1 MKTRVGYFRR
11 VLAAIAL
18 LAAMA
23 SAQAPAR
30 VVAVG
35 DVHGAY
41 AEFVSIL
48 QRTGIIDNSLNWKGG
63 RTTFV
68 QTGDVLDRGPESRKA
83 LDLLMKLEGQ
93 AAQQDGKVVAL
104 LGNHEVMNM
113 VGDLRYVS
121 PAEYQAFATNQSAQV
136 RDRAFQDY
144 QRFVSEHG
152 AKTSGAAGG
161 ADRDKWM
168 AEHPLGFF
176 ELRDAFGP
184 DGVYGRW
191 FRKHDAVAQIG
202 DTIFL
207 HGGLDPSLHYKSV
220 VEINKRIH
228 TELST
233 FDSLWKALSD
243 AKVVWPYMT
252 LEEAMGQLQSQ
263 WSASQ
268 SGATTIA
275 PKVKADMAQLGNEL
289 PHWTMMSPKGPLW
302 YRGLAQDPEGGLR
315 SKLDD
320 MLKRLKAVHIVMGH
334 TVVSRQAITPR
345 FDDHVFL
352 IDTGMLTSYF
362 RGRPSAIQIQDGSF
376 TAIYADGDQ
385 QVLLG
390 AKGSRAARASGQ
402 GIGDGKQQP

>member
-1 MKTRVGYFRR
+1 MKTRVVYFRR

-18 LAAMA
+18 LAAMT
-23 SAQAPAR
+23 SAEAPAR

-68 QTGDVLDRGPESRKA
+68 QTGDILDRGPESRKA

-121 PAEYQAFATNQSAQV
+121 PAEYQAFATTQSAPV

-144 QRFVSEHG
+144 QKFVSEHG
-152 AKTSGAAGG
+152 AKASGTPG
-161 ADRDKWM
+161 APDRDTWM

-176 ELRDAFGP
+176 ELRDAYGP
-184 DGVYGRW
+184 DGAYGRW

-207 HGGLDPSLHYKSV
+207 HGGLDPNLHYKSV
-220 VEINKRIH
+220 AEINKRTH
-228 TELST
+228 AELST
-233 FDSLWKALSD
+233 FDSLWKSLSD
-243 AKVVWPYMT
+243 AKVIWPYMT
-252 LEEAMGQLQSQ
+252 LEEAIQQVQRELQS
-263 WSASQ
+263 AA
-268 SGATTIA
+268 ATFA
-275 PKVKADMAQLGNEL
+275 PNAQAAVAQLREL
-289 PHWTMMSPKGPLW
+289 PHWTIISPQGPLW

-362 RGRPSAIQIQDGSF
+362 HGRPSAIQIQDGSF
-376 TAIYADGDQ
+376 TAVYADGDQ

-390 AKGSRAARASGQ
+390 PNGSRAAPASGQ
-402 GIGDGKQQP
+402 RIGDGKQ

>member
-1 MKTRVGYFRR
+1 MKTRVVYFRR

-23 SAQAPAR
+23 SAEAPAR

-68 QTGDVLDRGPESRKA
+68 QTGDVLDRGPESRQA

-104 LGNHEVMNM
+104 LGNHEVMDM

-121 PAEYQAFATNQSAQV
+121 PGEYQAFATNQSAQV
-136 RDRAFQDY
+136 RDQAFQDY
-144 QRFVSEHG
+144 QKFVSKHG
-152 AKTSGAAGG
+152 ANVSGAP
-161 ADRDKWM
+161 DRDKWM

-176 ELRDAFGP
+176 ELRDAYGP
-184 DGVYGRW
+184 EGAYGRW

-207 HGGLDPSLHYKSV
+207 HGGLDPDLHYKSV
-220 VEINKRIH
+220 AEINKRIH

-233 FDSLWKALSD
+233 YDSLWKALSD
-243 AKVVWPYMT
+243 GKVIWPYMT
-252 LEEAMGQLQSQ
+252 LEEAIRQLQGEL
-263 WSASQ
+263 SASE
-268 SGATTIA
+268 SGAATVA
-275 PKVKADMAQLGNEL
+275 PNVQAAMAQLLREL
-289 PHWTMMSPKGPLW
+289 PHWTIISPQGPLW
-302 YRGLAQDPEGGLR
+302 YRGLAQDPEAGLKG
-315 SKLDD
+315 KLGQ
-320 MLKRLKAVHIVMGH
+320 MLGKLKAGHIVMGH

-362 RGRPSAIQIQDGSF
+362 HGRASALEIHDNRF
-376 TAIYADGDQ
+376 TAIYADGTE

-390 AKGSRAARASGQ
+390 SQNGQAVRTPGQ
-402 GIGDGKQQP
+402 GDADGNPKP

>member
-1 MKTRVGYFRR
+1 MKTRGLYVRR
-11 VLAAIAL
+11 VLAAVAIVT
-18 LAAMA
+18 AMA
-23 SAQAPAR
+23 SAETPAR

-41 AEFVSIL
+41 PELVSIL

-63 RTTFV
+63 RTTLV
-68 QTGDVLDRGPESRKA
+68 QVGDVLDRGPESRKA

-93 AAQQDGKVVAL
+93 AAQRDGKVVAL
-104 LGNHEVMNM
+104 LGNHEAMDM

-121 PAEYQAFATNQSAQV
+121 PAEYQAFATNQSARV
-136 RDRAFQDY
+136 RDQAFQDY
-144 QRFVSEHG
+144 QKFISQHG
-152 AKTSGAAGG
+152 GNASGAP
-161 ADRDKWM
+161 DRDKWM

-176 ELRDAFGP
+176 ELRDAYGP
-184 DGVYGRW
+184 NGEYGRW
-191 FRKHDAVAQIG
+191 FRKHDAAAQIG

-207 HGGLDPSLHYKSV
+207 HGGLNPDLHYRSIE
-220 VEINKRIH
+220 EINKRIH

-233 FDSLWKALSD
+233 YDSLWKALSD
-243 AKVVWPYMT
+243 GKVIWSYMT
-252 LEEAMGQLQSQ
+252 LEEAIRQMQDEL
-263 WSASQ
+263 SAAQ
-268 SGATTIA
+268 SGTRMIA
-275 PKVKADMAQLGNEL
+275 PQAQADMARLLRDL
-289 PHWTMMSPKGPLW
+289 PHWMIISPQGPLW

-362 RGRPSAIQIQDGSF
+362 HGRPAAIEIQDGSF
-376 TAIYADGDQ
+376 TAVYADGDQ

-390 AKGSRAARASGQ
+390 PKGSRAVPESGQ
-402 GIGDGKQQP
+402 GIGDGKQ